1 MLMKKVLLLI
11 ASMMLLVAGPAFAQ
25 NIRVSGTVTDSN
37 GDPIPGAAVMLQG
50 STSVGTATL
59 ANGSYSLSVPSNG
72 TLVVSSVG
80 YKDASSP
87 VNGRAVINF
96 VLEDDAELLEQAIAV
111 GYGSAKKIS
120 SIVGSVSTVNSETLK
135 NAPSSSALDQLQGQ
149 VAGLSVLSYSG
160 IAGDNAV
167 SMTLHGVGSLE
178 AGTAPLYVIDGI
190 PSSSTAVMNM
200 NPNDIESVSVLKDA
214 SATSIYGARAANG
227 VVYISTKSGSYNTKA
242 SVTYRGQW
250 GVSTLAD
257 TSLYE
262 SMMTSTELMDFWIRA
277 GIHDQAYIDNTYL
290 SKGYNY
296 NTPWYKYMMDLWN
309 PQYQNDITIE
319 GGGSKVAYM
328 VAASQYHQKGY
339 TPGNFFD
346 RYTIRSNVQ
355 AHPLEWLKTGV
366 NLNLSLSNT
375 QQNPNWGS
383 AANGMSNYT
392 SGGLSFLL
400 IPMYPALDEN
410 GNVYEKK
417 FPGQNRITPTYYMEN
432 HIDQYDRYGA
442 NGNVFVEI
450 EPIRNLKFVSRA
462 GVDGN
467 FTLNDW
473 VTKPSYTAENGGTP
487 SVGHS
492 SSMGYAANI
501 TNTIEYSF
509 QITDDHK
516 FSVLAGHEG
525 VRNYSKNFYAQST
538 GQEDDRK
545 AVLQEG
551 TAASRTMNEG
561 YSESRF
567 LSFFG
572 HLDYTLM
579 DRYIFDAT
587 IRNDASS
594 RFGKDVRNAL
604 FWSLGGMWKLKKE
617 DFLKNV
623 RAVNDLNLK
632 ISYGTQG
639 NADIGNYE
647 HLGLV
652 TSTAKYADGNGQHLN
667 QPANPDL
674 TWERQNLFTTAIT
687 GRLFNFL
694 DFDLEYYNR
703 KTSAMILDIPQPY
716 TAGIDEA
723 TFNVGSMMNQ
733 GVDVTLGFDLLRG
746 RDYWMRLNTTF
757 NYNAQKVTEL
767 FEGKHTWPMYS
778 YMIAYVVG
786 SPVMFYN
793 PIYAGVD
800 PEDGMPMWYVPG
812 DDPDITTMDKT
823 TKVFDEE
830 GLTQNTGKKRYAP
843 INGGFSLSG
852 GWKGLSMQADFSY
865 VIGKY
870 LVSNDGY
877 FYGNPASFSTMNTNK
892 AVSDFWTPEHRDAKW
907 PDWSKGAVMQFDT
920 HLLENASFLRLKNLQ
935 IAYSLP
941 KVLLGWQ
948 NAVKDFKITFT
959 GRNLLTFTKYTGI
972 DPEINS
978 NLTYGVG
985 GNSKQFLGGIE
996 VKF

>member
-1 MLMKKVLLLI
+1 MKRMRLFFMAAAVLL
-11 ASMMLLVAGPAFAQ
+11 SMVSAYAQ
-25 NIRVSGTVTDSN
+25 NLTVGGTITDVSG
-37 GDPIPGAAVMLQG
+37 IPLEGAAVII
-50 STSVGTATL
+50 SGTTNGVVTGADGKYSITVPANATL
-59 ANGSYSLSVPSNG
+59 NVSYIG
-72 TLVVSSVG
+72 YVSQNI
-80 YKDASSP
+80 P
-87 VNGRAVINF
+87 VNGQTVINII
-96 VLEDDAELLEQAIAV
+96 LEDDAEVLEQAIAV

-120 SIVGSVSTVNSETLK
+120 SIVGSVSTVNSETVK

-190 PSSSTAVMNM
+190 PSTSTAVMNM

-227 VVYISTKSGSYNTKA
+227 VVYISTKTGSYNSHA
-242 SVTYRGQW
+242 SVTYRGQY

-262 SMMTSTELMDFWIRA
+262 SMMSSSELMDFWVRA
-277 GIHDQAYIDNTYL
+277 GIHTQEWINETYL
-290 SKGYNY
+290 NKGYNY

-309 PQYQNDITIE
+309 PQYQNDLTIE

-339 TPGNFFD
+339 SPGNFFD
-346 RYTIRSNVQ
+346 RYTLRSNVQ
-355 AHPLEWLKTGV
+355 AHPTNWLKTGV

-392 SGGLSFLL
+392 GGGLSFLL
-400 IPMYPALDEN
+400 IPMYPALDED
-410 GNVYEKK
+410 GNVYTER
-417 FPGQNRITPTYYMEN
+417 FPGQNRIVPHYYMDN
-432 HIDQYDRYGA
+432 NLNQYDRYGA
-442 NGNVFVEI
+442 NGNVFVQI
-450 EPIRNLKFVSRA
+450 EPIRNLKFVSRV
-462 GVDGN
+462 GLDGSIR
-467 FTLNDW
+467 LNNRLA
-473 VTKPSYTAENGGTP
+473 KPSYTQKNGGTA
-487 SVGHS
+487 SVRHAS
-492 SSMGYAANI
+492 ALQYAANI

-509 QITDDHK
+509 QFTDDHK
-516 FSVLAGHEG
+516 FTVLAGHEG
-525 VRNYSKNFYAQST
+525 VENYYTYYHAQS
-538 GQEDDRK
+538 QNQVDDRL
-545 AVLQEG
+545 VRLDDG
-551 TAASRTMNEG
+551 TQSSFSMTEE
-561 YSESRF
+561 YSQSRF

-572 HLDYTLM
+572 HADYTLM
-579 DRYIFDAT
+579 DKYIFDAT

-594 RFGKDVRNAL
+594 RFGPDVRNAT
-604 FWSLGGMWKLKKE
+604 FWSVGAMWKLKRE
-617 DFLKNV
+617 PFLKNV
-623 RAVNDLNLK
+623 SAVNDLNFK
-632 ISYGTQG
+632 VSYGTQG
-639 NADIGNYE
+639 NADIGDYS

-652 TSTAKYADGNGQHLN
+652 GTTTKYADGNSNHVA
-667 QPANPDL
+667 QPANTHL
-674 TWERQNLFTTAIT
+674 TWERQGLFTATLN

-694 DFDLEYYNR
+694 DFDVEYYHR
-703 KTSAMILDIPQPY
+703 KTTSMILDVPQPY

-723 TFNVGSMMNQ
+723 TNNVGSLLNQ
-733 GVDVTLGFDLLRG
+733 GVDVTLGFDILKG
-746 RDYWMRLNTTF
+746 RDHWLRFNTTF

-767 FEGKHTWPMYS
+767 FDGKQTWPMYS

-793 PIYAGVD
+793 PIFAGID

-812 DDPDITTMDKT
+812 ENPDVTTMNET
-823 TKVFDEE
+823 TKVWDSEA
-830 GLTQNTGKKRYAP
+830 LTQNTGKKRYAP
-843 INGGFSLSG
+843 INGGFSFSG
-852 GWKGLSMQADFSY
+852 GWKGFSAQADFAY

-892 AVSDFWTPEHRDAKW
+892 AVSDFWTPDNRNAKW
-907 PDWSKGAVMQFDT
+907 PDWSKGAVMQFDS

-941 KVLLGWQ
+941 KKALGWQ
-948 NAVKDFKITFT
+948 DVVKELKITFT
-959 GRNLLTFTKYTGI
+959 GRNLFTVTKYTGI

-996 VKF
+996 IKF

>member
-1 MLMKKVLLLI
+1 MLMKKIKLLL
-11 ASMMLLVAGPAFAQ
+11 ASLAILVAGTAYAQ
-25 NIRVSGTVTDSN
+25 NIKVSGTVADSH
-37 GDPIPGAAVMLQG
+37 GDPVPGAAVMLQG

-59 ANGSYSLSVPSNG
+59 ADGSYSLTVPSNG
-72 TLVVSSVG
+72 TLVFSSVG
-80 YKDASSP
+80 YKEVIVP
-87 VNGRAVINF
+87 VNGRAIINC
-96 VLEDDAELLEQAIAV
+96 VLEDDAEVLEQAIAI

-120 SIVGSVSTVNSETLK
+120 SIVGSVTTVNSETLK

-167 SMTLHGVGSLE
+167 DMTLHGVGSLE
-178 AGTAPLYVIDGI
+178 AGTSPLYVIDGV

-214 SATSIYGARAANG
+214 SATSIYGSRVANG
-227 VVYISTKSGSYNTKA
+227 VVYISTKTGSYNSKA
-242 SVTYRGQW
+242 TVTYRGQW

-262 SMMTSTELMDFWIRA
+262 SMMSSTELMDFWVRS
-277 GIHDQAYIDNTYL
+277 GIHSQEWIDNTYL

-296 NTPWYKYMMDLWN
+296 DTPWYKYMMDLWN
-309 PQYQNDITIE
+309 PQYQNDLTVE

-328 VAASQYHQKGY
+328 LAASQYHQKGY

-346 RYTIRSNVQ
+346 RYTLRSNVQ

-400 IPMYPALDEN
+400 IPMYPAVDEN

-462 GVDGN
+462 GIDGYIR
-467 FTLNDW
+467 LNNW
-473 VTKPSYTAENGGTP
+473 ETVPSYVQANGGTAR
-487 SVGHS
+487 VGHS
-492 SSMGYAANI
+492 SALEYAANI
-501 TNTIEYSF
+501 TNTVEYSF
-509 QITDDHK
+509 QVTDDHK
-516 FSVLAGHEG
+516 FTVLAGQEG
-525 VRNYSKNFYAQST
+525 LKNYYTYFYAQAD
-538 GQEDDRK
+538 GQTDDRL
-545 AVLQEG
+545 ARLNDG
-551 TAASRTMNEG
+551 TASSRAMSES

-572 HLDYTLM
+572 HADYTLM
-579 DRYIFDAT
+579 DRYILDLT
-587 IRNDASS
+587 VRNDASS

-604 FWSLGGMWKLKKE
+604 FWSIGGMWKLKRE
-617 DFLKNV
+617 NFLKDNGNI
-623 RAVNDLNLK
+623 NDLNLK
-632 ISYGTQG
+632 VSYGTQG
-639 NADIGNYE
+639 NADIGNYS
-647 HLGLV
+647 HLGLIGT
-652 TSTAKYADGNGQHLN
+652 TSNYADGNGIHVA
-667 QPANPDL
+667 QPANSRL
-674 TWERQNLFTTAIT
+674 TWERQGLFTTT
-687 GRLFNFL
+687 LSGRVFNKV
-694 DFDLEYYNR
+694 DFDIEYYIR
-703 KTSAMILDIPQPY
+703 KTSSMLLDVPQPY
-716 TAGIDEA
+716 TTGIDEA
-723 TFNVGSMMNQ
+723 TNNVGSLQNRGIDLTL
-733 GVDVTLGFDLLRG
+733 GVDILRT
-746 RDYWMRLNTTF
+746 RDAWLRFNTTF

-767 FEGKHTWPMYS
+767 FDGKHTWPMYS
-778 YMIAYVVG
+778 YLIAYVVD
-786 SPVMFYN
+786 SPVMFYM
-793 PIYAGVD
+793 PIFAGID
-800 PEDGMPMWYVPG
+800 PEDGMPQWYVPG
-812 DDPDITTMDKT
+812 DDPDVTTMDKT
-823 TKVFDEE
+823 TKVFDDE
-830 GLTQNTGKKRYAP
+830 GLTQNTGKKRFAP
-843 INGGFSLSG
+843 VNGGFSLSG
-852 GWKGLSMQADFSY
+852 GWKGLSFQADVAY
-865 VIGKY
+865 VLGKY

-877 FYGNPASFSTMNTNK
+877 FYGNPANFSTMNTNK
-892 AVSDFWTPEHRDAKW
+892 AVSDFWTPDHTDAAW

-920 HLLENASFLRLKNLQ
+920 HLLEDASFLRLKNLQ

-941 KVLLGWQ
+941 KALIGWQ
-948 NAVKDFKITFT
+948 NAVKDFKLTFT
-959 GRNLLTFTKYTGI
+959 GRNLLTFTKYSGI